1 MPEGWGADVI
11 NESGTADLTDVI
23 QFSDVASTEVSF
35 ERRGD
40 ALILKR
46 GTSGDQLTVNGFFTY
61 YSATT
66 PPAQVEQFRF
76 TDTTLTPTTVI
87 SRAITYGTTAAD
99 YLSAYYVP
107 AGQTAYL
114 GDGND
119 SFQGSQFVDT
129 ILGEAGD
136 DSLQGYA
143 GNDTIDGGL
152 GNDSL
157 YAGDGNDTLRGGDG
171 NDTVSAGTGNDIITG
186 GIGNDTL
193 SGETGNDTYLFAR
206 GWGADV
212 INESGTADLT
222 DVIQFTDV
230 ASTEVSF
237 ERRGD
242 ALILKRGTSGD
253 QLTVNGFFTYY
264 SATTP
269 PAQVEQFRF
278 TDTTLT
284 PTTVISRAITYGT
297 TAADYLS
304 AYYVPAG
311 QTAYLGD
318 GNDSFQGSQFVDTI
332 LGEAGD
338 DSLQGYAGN
347 DTIDGGLGNDSLYAG
362 DGNDTLRG
370 GDGNDTVS
378 AGTGNDI
385 ITGGIGNDT
394 LSGETGNDTYLFARG
409 WGADVINES
418 GTADLT
424 DVIQFTDV
432 ASTEVSFERRGDALI
447 LKRGT
452 SGDQLTVN
460 GFFTYYSATT
470 PPAQVEQF
478 RFTDTTLTP
487 TTVIGRAITYGT
499 TAADYLS
506 AYYVPA
512 GQTAYLGDGND
523 SFQGSQFVDTILGE
537 AGDDSLQ
544 GYAGNDTI
552 DGGLGNDSLYAGDG
566 NDTLRG
572 GDGNDTVSAGTGN
585 DIITGGIGNDT
596 LSGETGNDTYL
607 FARGWGADV
616 INESGTADLTDVIQF
631 TDVAS
636 TEVSFERRGDALILK
651 RGTSG
656 DQLTVNGFFTYYS
669 ATTPPA
675 QVEQFRFTDTTLTP
689 TTVIGRAITYGTTAA
704 DYLSAYYVPAGQTAY
719 LGDGNDS
726 FQGSQFVDTILGE
739 AGDDS
744 LQGYA
749 GNDTIDGGLG
759 NDSLY
764 AGDGNDTLRG
774 GDGNDTLTD
783 SDGVNVYIGGAGS
796 EC

>member
-1 MPEGWGADVI
+1 M
-11 NESGTADLTDVI
+11 I
-23 QFSDVASTEVSF
+23 QFTDVASTEVSF

-46 GTSGDQLTVNGFFTY
+46 GTSGDQLTVNSFFTY

-76 TDTTLTPTTVI
+76 TDTTLSVTAVI
-87 SRAITYGTTAAD
+87 GRAITYGTTAAD

-129 ILGEAGD
+129 INGEAGD
-136 DSLQGYA
+136 DSLQGYG

-253 QLTVNGFFTYY
+253 QLTVNSFFTYY

-278 TDTTLT
+278 TDTTLS
-284 PTTVISRAITYGT
+284 V
-297 TAADYLS
+297 TA
-304 AYYVPAG
+304 
-311 QTAYLGD
+311 
-318 GNDSFQGSQFVDTI
+318 
-332 LGEAGD
+332 
-338 DSLQGYAGN
+338 
-347 DTIDGGLGNDSLYAG
+347 
-362 DGNDTLRG
+362 
-370 GDGNDTVS
+370 
-378 AGTGNDI
+378 
-385 ITGGIGNDT
+385 
-394 LSGETGNDTYLFARG
+394 
-409 WGADVINES
+409 
-418 GTADLT
+418 
-424 DVIQFTDV
+424 
-432 ASTEVSFERRGDALI
+432 
-447 LKRGT
+447 
-452 SGDQLTVN
+452 
-460 GFFTYYSATT
+460 
-470 PPAQVEQF
+470 
-478 RFTDTTLTP
+478 
-487 TTVIGRAITYGT
+487 VIGRAITYGT

-523 SFQGSQFVDTILGE
+523 SFQGSQFVDTINGE

-544 GYAGNDTI
+544 GYGGNDTI

-585 DIITGGIGNDT
+585 DIIP
-596 LSGETGNDTYL
+596 
-607 FARGWGADV
+607 AA
-616 INESGTADLTDVIQF
+616 
-631 TDVAS
+631 
-636 TEVSFERRGDALILK
+636 
-651 RGTSG
+651 
-656 DQLTVNGFFTYYS
+656 S
-669 ATTPPA
+669 ATTRSVVRPA
-675 QVEQFRFTDTTLTP
+675 TTRICLP
-689 TTVIGRAITYGTTAA
+689 
-704 DYLSAYYVPAGQTAY
+704 
-719 LGDGNDS
+719 
-726 FQGSQFVDTILGE
+726 E
-739 AGDDS
+739 AGAPMS
-744 LQGYA
+744 STSRAPL
-749 GNDTIDGGLG
+749 I
-759 NDSLY
+759 
-764 AGDGNDTLRG
+764 
-774 GDGNDTLTD
+774 
-783 SDGVNVYIGGAGS
+783 
-796 EC
+796 